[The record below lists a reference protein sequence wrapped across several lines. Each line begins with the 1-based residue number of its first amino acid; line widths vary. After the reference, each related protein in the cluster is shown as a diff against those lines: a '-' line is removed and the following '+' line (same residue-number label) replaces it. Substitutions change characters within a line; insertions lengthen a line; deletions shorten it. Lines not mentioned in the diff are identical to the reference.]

1 MAKQIQRFDWAL
13 FFLRVSLGLV
23 FTFITGWAK
32 VTGGS
37 AMWEKLGASMHYIGV
52 DWKPQLWGFMAM
64 LAEFGGGICLLLGIM
79 VRPVT
84 VLLLFTMFIATLAS
98 VHNGKGF
105 SGLAEIIVIF
115 GGLLCLL
122 LLGSGKLGLRYF
134 IKR

>member
-13 FFLRVSLGLV
+13 FFLRLGLGLV

-32 VTGGS
+32 VVGGT
-37 AMWEKLGASMHYIGV
+37 AMWEKLGSSMHYIGV
-52 DWKPQLWGFMAM
+52 TWKPQFWGCMAM
-64 LAEFGGGICLLLGIM
+64 LAEFGGGICLLLGIL
-79 VRPVT
+79 VRPAA

-98 VHNGKGF
+98 VHNGKTF
-105 SGLAEIIVIF
+105 SGLGEIIVIF